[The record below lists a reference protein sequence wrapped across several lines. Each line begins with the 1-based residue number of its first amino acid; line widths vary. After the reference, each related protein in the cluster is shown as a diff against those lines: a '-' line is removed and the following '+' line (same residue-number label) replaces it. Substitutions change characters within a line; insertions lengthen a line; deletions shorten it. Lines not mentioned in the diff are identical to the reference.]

1 MATANDV
8 IRRAMRISRVLAVG
22 QNPSAI
28 ELSDCLTILNQMLYS
43 WGAKGV
49 NFNLATLADS
59 DTLAVPDDALMAIEY
74 GLAML
79 IAPEFE
85 RPIDPMVAGVADEEF
100 RRLQRDMGYVPVVD
114 LNLPRPSSAWV
125 DYA

>member
-28 ELSDCLTILNQMLYS
+28 ELSDCLIILNQMLFS
-43 WGAKGV
+43 WGRQGV
-49 NFNLATLADS
+49 NFNLAELAQG
-59 DTLAVPDDALMAIEY
+59 DTLNVPDDALMGIEY

-79 IAPEFE
+79 ISPEFE
-85 RPIDPMVAGVADEEF
+85 RPIDPQVSAIADGEF
-100 RRLQRDMGYVPVVD
+100 RRLMRDMAYQPVVD
-114 LNLPRPSSAWV
+114 LNLPRASMATV